1 MEQLFTL
8 IGCWIVTLSVFLGL
22 LERTLRVEKQDRL
35 FGVITTMGK
44 TCDRGS
50 ATVAGSTSL

>member
-35 FGVITTMGK
+35 FGVIIAMGK
-44 TCDRGS
+44 TCVRGS
-50 ATVAGSTSL
+50 TTVTGSASL